1 MPIGP
6 PPCLT
11 GRGRASPCRRFC
23 RAGPVLVPWALIA
36 AQARPGAWHGPG
48 TSPPA
53 PGPDRDSAVLSWAVP
68 VPAQRA
74 QPSWP
79 PIVRRSEAGARAE
92 AVAWG
97 RARAGVGHVGDRSRK
112 GVFLAAPASRARA
125 SSRGSLTGPV
135 PERPRDRHGRA
146 AVPRTT
152 RQSGGS
158 LAALVPAAAGGQV
171 GGGGLWSARRVRLAR
186 AATWYGTLVFQL
198 MMMRR

>member
-1 MPIGP
+1 MISGSLGSHRCRRRPSRRARRAVSNSGSLPSREQSATLTTSSKLRRGIGA
-6 PPCLT
+6 LSST
-11 GRGRASPCRRFC
+11 GRATGVAET
-23 RAGPVLVPWALIA
+23 
-36 AQARPGAWHGPG
+36 
-48 TSPPA
+48 TSE
-53 PGPDRDSAVLSWAVP
+53 R
-68 VPAQRA
+68 
-74 QPSWP
+74 
-79 PIVRRSEAGARAE
+79 VRRSEAEARAE
-92 AVAWG
+92 AVARG

-112 GVFLAAPASRARA
+112 GFFLAAPASRARA

>member
-74 QPSWP
+74 RPSWP
-79 PIVRRSEAGARAE
+79 AIQWPPSCPPANMYFWSPPSQATRCASYSSDGTTLLRLQTCIGECRHTAQIIILRGDDHGHSQ
-92 AVAWG
+92 AVFG
-97 RARAGVGHVGDRSRK
+97 
-112 GVFLAAPASRARA
+112 
-125 SSRGSLTGPV
+125 
-135 PERPRDRHGRA
+135 
-146 AVPRTT
+146 
-152 RQSGGS
+152 
-158 LAALVPAAAGGQV
+158 
-171 GGGGLWSARRVRLAR
+171 
-186 AATWYGTLVFQL
+186 
-198 MMMRR
+198 

>member
-53 PGPDRDSAVLSWAVP
+53 PGPDRDSAVLSWAGL

-74 QPSWP
+74 RPSWP
-79 PIVRRSEAGARAE
+79 AIRTAPP
-92 AVAWG
+92 
-97 RARAGVGHVGDRSRK
+97 RARMQLLQISFPPFCLVEKEDEEESKDTGDQRAL
-112 GVFLAAPASRARA
+112 FLSVC
-125 SSRGSLTGPV
+125 S
-135 PERPRDRHGRA
+135 
-146 AVPRTT
+146 
-152 RQSGGS
+152 
-158 LAALVPAAAGGQV
+158 
-171 GGGGLWSARRVRLAR
+171 
-186 AATWYGTLVFQL
+186 
-198 MMMRR
+198 

>member
-1 MPIGP
+1 MRDQRREERRGERLPGGGNESGLGLGGRAAGAGAYIAQPPTGGSPPQRDDPTVTGGAGGGGCGVPIGP

-74 QPSWP
+74 RPSWP
-79 PIVRRSEAGARAE
+79 AII
-92 AVAWG
+92 
-97 RARAGVGHVGDRSRK
+97 GH
-112 GVFLAAPASRARA
+112 
-125 SSRGSLTGPV
+125 
-135 PERPRDRHGRA
+135 
-146 AVPRTT
+146 
-152 RQSGGS
+152 
-158 LAALVPAAAGGQV
+158 
-171 GGGGLWSARRVRLAR
+171 
-186 AATWYGTLVFQL
+186 L
-198 MMMRR
+198 MCC